1 LNSNLKW
8 HYQHPAVQFML
19 CFQCVRYQ
27 WNVHD
32 NLLKILADIT
42 LSKSTELK
50 LGRENNEV
58 KL

>member
-1 LNSNLKW
+1 
-8 HYQHPAVQFML
+8 ML